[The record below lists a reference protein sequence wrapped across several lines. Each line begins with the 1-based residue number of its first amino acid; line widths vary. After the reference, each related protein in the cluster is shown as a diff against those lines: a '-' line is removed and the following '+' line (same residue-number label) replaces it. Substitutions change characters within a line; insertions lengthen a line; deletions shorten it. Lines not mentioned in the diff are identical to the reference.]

1 MQPSHEALLRNKLR
15 LPPDVKLAAADILIS
30 EKSYG
35 KLLVYLG
42 KWRRFLLGKRGFLSI
57 MGNFPQI

>member
-15 LPPDVKLAAADILIS
+15 LPADVKLAAADILIS

-35 KLLVYLG
+35 KLLMYLRLIITII
-42 KWRRFLLGKRGFLSI
+42 KFLSLL
-57 MGNFPQI
+57 NLKLLNN